1 MIEITI
7 TTTKKAITATKNPIT
22 FPQLLTATPTANPFY
37 VTILNIVMKNT
48 IDVNLPMY
56 DDVQGSLTPHVSA
69 ALAGGATVRPHETD
83 SLKIVLSFEDEAQ
96 AQAFEAAITPE
107 PKAQKK
113 K

>member
-1 MIEITI
+1 
-7 TTTKKAITATKNPIT
+7 
-22 FPQLLTATPTANPFY
+22 
-37 VTILNIVMKNT
+37 MKD
-48 IDVNLPMY
+48 IILPMY
-56 DDVQGSLTPHVSA
+56 DDAQGSLTPHVLA

-107 PKAQKK
+107 PEPKAPKK